1 MGIVPYHDEDGNCN
15 KDANACIKKQLS
27 GNFLTA
33 VVFFGKSNEKNVDI
47 PYLIGYN
54 ISRQREML
62 NFMTRTFVELPFF
75 QKKWKA
81 MGLDDKDL
89 KRLQEELIADPKV
102 GAAMQGTGGIRKMR
116 FAFEKR
122 GKSGSVRVIYVDFEV
137 YEKIFLITAY
147 PKNEKENL
155 TQAERAELKQMIH
168 ILEQQLKENDERQ
181 E

>member
-1 MGIVPYHDEDGNCN
+1 
-15 KDANACIKKQLS
+15 
-27 GNFLTA
+27 
-33 VVFFGKSNEKNVDI
+33 
-47 PYLIGYN
+47 
-54 ISRQREML
+54 
-62 NFMTRTFVELPFF
+62 MTRTFVELPFF

-81 MGLDDKDL
+81 LGLDDKDL

-102 GAAMQGTGGIRKMR
+102 GDVMKGTGGIRKMR

-122 GKSGSVRVIYVDFEV
+122 GKSGSVRIIYVDFEV

-155 TQAERAELKQMIH
+155 TQAERNELKQMIH
-168 ILEQQLKENDERQ
+168 ILEQQLKENEERL